1 MLTSFSSKGEDIK
14 YYGQLNIDGLAD
26 WVLKKI
32 GLPDNKIYTI
42 QVLLDKLR
50 QSKLLVVFISK
61 ENEANNEFELYL
73 TACRRLLKLDD
84 IEFAFM
90 FIEDMQSDLP
100 LNEITGSQLYQQF
113 GFGIRVYRRG
123 KSSDYKD
130 YNDKDVSVQSIE
142 KFIYKSTF
150 VGDGP
155 DIIRSISTENVM
167 KLFT

>member
-90 FIEDMQSDLP
+90 FIEDMQSEANYTNSLGSGSEFTGGENH
-100 LNEITGSQLYQQF
+100 LITKITMKKTLMFKVLKSLFTKALSSGMGQTSS
-113 GFGIRVYRRG
+113 GVYRLR
-123 KSSDYKD
+123 
-130 YNDKDVSVQSIE
+130 
-142 KFIYKSTF
+142 
-150 VGDGP
+150 
-155 DIIRSISTENVM
+155 M
-167 KLFT
+167 